1 MPEVVV
7 VAILTAKPGAEAQV
21 EQLMREVTPPTHAEE
36 GCITYAIHRD
46 LDDPCRLVF
55 VERWTDRAVLDAH
68 LAAPHLD
75 TFRAGLDGLLATP
88 TQVFVLA
95 GVPAGEPA
103 KGSLSRGE

>member
-7 VAILTAKPGAEAQV
+7 VAVLVAKPGAEGEV
-21 EQLMREVTPPTHAEE
+21 ERLMREVTPPTHAEA

-55 VERWTDRAVLDAH
+55 VERWTDRASLEAH

-75 TFRAGLDGLLATP
+75 NFRAGLEGLLAVP
-88 TQVFVLA
+88 TQVFVMDAL
-95 GVPAGEPA
+95 PAGDA
-103 KGSLSRGE
+103 VKGVLGQSQ